1 MLLLAA
7 QPRRQRKARGTGS
20 HAVKY
25 LQENVG
31 LLEAIQYT
39 HPAPR
44 PPTHTFLS
52 FCLFTFPTSFF
63 LTPWLHVTQILILRA
78 VLRCKIL
85 LSKDMMPCF

>member
-39 HPAPR
+39 HPAP
-44 PPTHTFLS
+44 PPPAPL
-52 FCLFTFPTSFF
+52 FF
-63 LTPWLHVTQILILRA
+63 LFVFLLFPLPSSLLPGYMLH
-78 VLRCKIL
+78 K
-85 LSKDMMPCF
+85 F